1 MYMEHKSTELG
12 GLTVGQ
18 LRGRRR
24 RLAAR
29 VTGIEALLRG
39 TLISQGRRCGKE
51 SCRCAHGELHGPY
64 VYLSVTRP
72 GRRPR
77 MVYVPRD
84 LTETVTGRVA
94 AGSRLD
100 AVLAEIA
107 AINAELLAR
116 RALD

>member
-1 MYMEHKSTELG
+1 MEHKNVELS
-12 GLTVGQ
+12 GLTVRQ

-24 RLAAR
+24 RLAAD
-29 VTGIEALLRG
+29 VTGIELLLRG

-64 VYLSVTRP
+64 VYLRVTRP

-77 MVYVPRD
+77 LVYVPRD
-84 LTETVTGRVA
+84 LTETVTGQVA

-100 AVLAEIA
+100 GLLAEIA

-116 RALD
+116 RAMG

>member
-1 MYMEHKSTELG
+1 MEHKNVGLG
-12 GLTVGQ
+12 ELTVRQ

-24 RLAAR
+24 RLAAS
-29 VTGIEALLRG
+29 VSGLEVLLRG

-77 MVYVPRD
+77 MVYVPGD
-84 LTETVTGRVA
+84 LTETVAGQVA

-116 RALD
+116 RALG

>member
-1 MYMEHKSTELG
+1 VYMEHKNTEFA
-12 GLTVGQ
+12 GLTVRQ

-24 RLAAR
+24 RLAAD

-51 SCRCAHGELHGPY
+51 SCRCARGELHGPY
-64 VYLSVTRP
+64 LYLSVTRP

-77 MVYVPRD
+77 MVYVPTD
-84 LTETVTGRVA
+84 LTEMVTGQVA

>member
-1 MYMEHKSTELG
+1 MEHKSTDLTE
-12 GLTVGQ
+12 LTVRQ

-24 RLAAR
+24 RLAAK

-39 TLISQGRRCGKE
+39 TLITQGRRCGKE
-51 SCRCAHGELHGPY
+51 SCRCARGELHGPY
-64 VYLSVTRP
+64 LYLSVTRP

-77 MVYVPRD
+77 MVYVPAD
-84 LTETVTGRVA
+84 LTEMVTGQVA
-94 AGSRLD
+94 AGSGLD
-100 AVLAEIA
+100 VVLDEIA

>member
-1 MYMEHKSTELG
+1 MEHKSTELAE
-12 GLTVGQ
+12 LTVRQ

-24 RLAAR
+24 RLAAE
-29 VTGIEALLRG
+29 VSGIEALLRG

-51 SCRCAHGELHGPY
+51 GCRCAHGELHGPY
-64 VYLSVTRP
+64 LYLSVTRA

-77 MVYVPRD
+77 MVYVPTD
-84 LTETVTGRVA
+84 LTEMVTAQVA

-107 AINAELLAR
+107 AVNAELLAR

>member
-1 MYMEHKSTELG
+1 M
-12 GLTVGQ
+12 TVRQ

-24 RLAAR
+24 RLAAS
-29 VTGIEALLRG
+29 VTGLEVLLRG

-77 MVYVPRD
+77 MVYVPGD
-84 LTETVTGRVA
+84 LTETVAGQVA

-116 RALD
+116 RALG

>member
-1 MYMEHKSTELG
+1 MCMEHKSAELG
-12 GLTVGQ
+12 ELTLRQ
-18 LRGRRR
+18 LRGRLR
-24 RLAAR
+24 RLAAE
-29 VTGIEALLRG
+29 VTGIEVLLRG
-39 TLISQGRRCGKE
+39 TLTSQGRRCGKG

-64 VYLSVTRP
+64 LYLSVTRP

-77 MVYVPRD
+77 MVYVPAE
-84 LTETVTGRVA
+84 LTEMVTGRVA

>member
-1 MYMEHKSTELG
+1 MEHKKIDLT
-12 GLTVGQ
+12 GLTVRQ

-24 RLAAR
+24 RLASSLS
-29 VTGIEALLRG
+29 GSEALLRG

-64 VYLSVTRP
+64 LYLSVTRP

-77 MVYVPRD
+77 MVYVPTD
-84 LTETVTGRVA
+84 LTETVTGQVA

-100 AVLAEIA
+100 VVLAEIA

>member
-1 MYMEHKSTELG
+1 MYMEHKSTEWG
-12 GLTVGQ
+12 ELTVRQ

-24 RLAAR
+24 RLAAEL
-29 VTGIEALLRG
+29 TGIEALLRG
-39 TLISQGRRCGKE
+39 TLISQGRRCGKG

-64 VYLSVTRP
+64 LYLRVTRP

-77 MVYVPRD
+77 LVYVPRD
-84 LTETVTGRVA
+84 LTETVTGQVA

>member
-1 MYMEHKSTELG
+1 MEYKTIELG
-12 GLTVGQ
+12 GLTIRQ

-24 RLAAR
+24 RLASSLNR
-29 VTGIEALLRG
+29 VEALLRG
-39 TLISQGRRCGKE
+39 TLMTQGRRCGKE

-77 MVYVPRD
+77 MVYVPAE
-84 LTETVTGRVA
+84 LTETVTEHVEAAARVEA
-94 AGSRLD
+94 A
-100 AVLAEIA
+100 VAEIT
-107 AINAELLAR
+107 AINTELLAR